1 MNNIWTK
8 QMDASLIELQQT
20 KIEELKEQIK
30 QHQEVITQFFS
41 IIYDMRTQNQQI
53 NHAYLELLK
62 TVNDQATQSE
72 MGDTTEQL
80 AQRLAN
86 IMLT

>member
-8 QMDASLIELQQT
+8 QMDASLIQSQQT
-20 KIEELKEQIK
+20 KIEELKEQLK
-30 QHQEVITQFFS
+30 QQQEVITQYFS
-41 IIYDMRTQNQQI
+41 IIYDMRTQNLQI
-53 NHAYLELLK
+53 NQAYLELLK
-62 TVNDQATQSE
+62 TVKDQATSSQID
-72 MGDTTEQL
+72 DTTEQL